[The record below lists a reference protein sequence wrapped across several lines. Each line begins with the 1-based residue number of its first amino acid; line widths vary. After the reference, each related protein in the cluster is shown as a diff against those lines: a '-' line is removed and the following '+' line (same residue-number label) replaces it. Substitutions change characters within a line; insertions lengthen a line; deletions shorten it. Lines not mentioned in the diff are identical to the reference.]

1 MENKKKSEFNKVFSA
16 WDILVIAFGAMIGWG
31 WVVSTG
37 DWIQTG
43 GVIGAILGFVIG
55 GIMIFFVGLT
65 YAELTAALPQCGG
78 EHVFSYRAMGPI
90 GSYICTWA
98 IVLGYVSVVC
108 FEACAL
114 PTIITYIYPD
124 FLQGYL
130 YTVAG
135 FDIYASWVA
144 VAVIVA
150 IFITYINIKGAKTAA
165 ILQTVLTVIIGVV
178 GILLVVASLFSGDM
192 SNMENQ
198 LFVGDTTGTMARNVF
213 GVAALTPFF
222 FIGFDVIP
230 QAAEEISVP
239 LKKIGGIMILSILLA
254 VAFYGLVIF
263 GVGYVM
269 SPSDIAASQA
279 GTGLVTAD
287 AMAKAFGSE
296 MMSRVLI
303 IGVMCGF
310 ITSWNSFLIGG
321 SRAMY
326 SMAESYMIPKVF
338 ATLHKKYK
346 TPTVALYL
354 IGALSVLAP
363 FFGRQMLVW
372 VVDAG
377 NFGCCLAYCMVAL
390 SFIIL
395 RSKEPELKRPYK
407 VKHYKIVGVIAVIMS
422 GFMVAMYIIPNSGCS
437 LLPQEWVMV
446 GGWSLLGVVFFIIC
460 KLKYKEKFATLVD
473 IVDESELE
481 EKKEEERAVAAA
493 VSIAKSKEAAAEAE
507 KKTVFSYYLPV
518 NIEFGCGKV
527 DQAGSFAKPYG
538 KKALI
543 VTGRSSAKKSGLYDR
558 VAASLDAAGI
568 SHLLFNKVTQNPLT
582 TTAEE
587 GAAYA
592 KKHGCDMILAIGGG
606 SVMDCGKAI
615 AFLAVN
621 PGNINDYIFN
631 RLSSNT
637 ALPIILIPTTCGT
650 GSEGNGFAVLT
661 NPENGDKKSL
671 RCNAIVAKVSIVD
684 PECMMTMP
692 KKVLA
697 SVGFDALCHCME
709 AYTSRTAQP
718 FTDAL
723 CEYAMNLIAKNL
735 VKVYRGEG
743 DKRAWEKLTLA
754 STIGGM
760 VINTAGVT
768 LAHGME
774 HPASGLKDIV
784 HGQGLAALTPAVIE
798 ASQKGDH
805 FKYAKIARIFG
816 GITAEDCAPAIR
828 MLLKDLDLTCT
839 LSDLGL
845 EEKDIPW
852 MAKNCMKVSAAGVA
866 NNPVVFTEEQIAEI
880 YRAAM

>member
-37 DWIQTG
+37 DWINTG
-43 GVIGAILGFVIG
+43 GVIGAMLGFVIG
-55 GIMIFFVGLT
+55 GVMIFFVGLT

-78 EHVFSYRAMGPI
+78 EHVFSFRAMGPI

-150 IFITYINIKGAKTAA
+150 VFITYINIRGAKTAA
-165 ILQTVLTVIIGVV
+165 FLQTVLTVIIGVV

-192 SNMENQ
+192 SNIESQ
-198 LFVGDTTGTMARNVF
+198 LFVGDSTASMARNVF

-254 VAFYGLVIF
+254 VAFYALVIF

-269 SPSDIAASQA
+269 NPSDIAASQA

-303 IGVMCGF
+303 IGGMCGI

-338 ATLHKKYK
+338 ATLHSKYK

-395 RSKEPELKRPYK
+395 RSKE
-407 VKHYKIVGVIAVIMS
+407 
-422 GFMVAMYIIPNSGCS
+422 
-437 LLPQEWVMV
+437 
-446 GGWSLLGVVFFIIC
+446 
-460 KLKYKEKFATLVD
+460 
-473 IVDESELE
+473 
-481 EKKEEERAVAAA
+481 
-493 VSIAKSKEAAAEAE
+493 
-507 KKTVFSYYLPV
+507 
-518 NIEFGCGKV
+518 
-527 DQAGSFAKPYG
+527 
-538 KKALI
+538 
-543 VTGRSSAKKSGLYDR
+543 
-558 VAASLDAAGI
+558 
-568 SHLLFNKVTQNPLT
+568 
-582 TTAEE
+582 
-587 GAAYA
+587 
-592 KKHGCDMILAIGGG
+592 
-606 SVMDCGKAI
+606 
-615 AFLAVN
+615 
-621 PGNINDYIFN
+621 
-631 RLSSNT
+631 
-637 ALPIILIPTTCGT
+637 
-650 GSEGNGFAVLT
+650 
-661 NPENGDKKSL
+661 
-671 RCNAIVAKVSIVD
+671 
-684 PECMMTMP
+684 
-692 KKVLA
+692 
-697 SVGFDALCHCME
+697 
-709 AYTSRTAQP
+709 
-718 FTDAL
+718 
-723 CEYAMNLIAKNL
+723 
-735 VKVYRGEG
+735 
-743 DKRAWEKLTLA
+743 
-754 STIGGM
+754 
-760 VINTAGVT
+760 
-768 LAHGME
+768 
-774 HPASGLKDIV
+774 
-784 HGQGLAALTPAVIE
+784 
-798 ASQKGDH
+798 
-805 FKYAKIARIFG
+805 RI
-816 GITAEDCAPAIR
+816 
-828 MLLKDLDLTCT
+828 
-839 LSDLGL
+839 
-845 EEKDIPW
+845 
-852 MAKNCMKVSAAGVA
+852 
-866 NNPVVFTEEQIAEI
+866 
-880 YRAAM
+880 

>member
-296 MMSRVLI
+296 MMSRVQ
-303 IGVMCGF
+303 IG
-310 ITSWNSFLIGG
+310 
-321 SRAMY
+321 RAH
-326 SMAESYMIPKVF
+326 V
-338 ATLHKKYK
+338 
-346 TPTVALYL
+346 
-354 IGALSVLAP
+354 
-363 FFGRQMLVW
+363 
-372 VVDAG
+372 
-377 NFGCCLAYCMVAL
+377 
-390 SFIIL
+390 
-395 RSKEPELKRPYK
+395 
-407 VKHYKIVGVIAVIMS
+407 
-422 GFMVAMYIIPNSGCS
+422 
-437 LLPQEWVMV
+437 
-446 GGWSLLGVVFFIIC
+446 
-460 KLKYKEKFATLVD
+460 
-473 IVDESELE
+473 
-481 EKKEEERAVAAA
+481 
-493 VSIAKSKEAAAEAE
+493 
-507 KKTVFSYYLPV
+507 
-518 NIEFGCGKV
+518 
-527 DQAGSFAKPYG
+527 
-538 KKALI
+538 
-543 VTGRSSAKKSGLYDR
+543 
-558 VAASLDAAGI
+558 
-568 SHLLFNKVTQNPLT
+568 
-582 TTAEE
+582 
-587 GAAYA
+587 
-592 KKHGCDMILAIGGG
+592 
-606 SVMDCGKAI
+606 
-615 AFLAVN
+615 
-621 PGNINDYIFN
+621 
-631 RLSSNT
+631 
-637 ALPIILIPTTCGT
+637 
-650 GSEGNGFAVLT
+650 
-661 NPENGDKKSL
+661 
-671 RCNAIVAKVSIVD
+671 
-684 PECMMTMP
+684 
-692 KKVLA
+692 
-697 SVGFDALCHCME
+697 
-709 AYTSRTAQP
+709 
-718 FTDAL
+718 
-723 CEYAMNLIAKNL
+723 
-735 VKVYRGEG
+735 
-743 DKRAWEKLTLA
+743 
-754 STIGGM
+754 
-760 VINTAGVT
+760 
-768 LAHGME
+768 
-774 HPASGLKDIV
+774 
-784 HGQGLAALTPAVIE
+784 
-798 ASQKGDH
+798 
-805 FKYAKIARIFG
+805 
-816 GITAEDCAPAIR
+816 
-828 MLLKDLDLTCT
+828 
-839 LSDLGL
+839 
-845 EEKDIPW
+845 
-852 MAKNCMKVSAAGVA
+852 
-866 NNPVVFTEEQIAEI
+866 
-880 YRAAM
+880 